1 MYVNFVLSLCAT
13 LDSLAMFRIYVLFF
27 FALNN
32 VISFTDAIDHK
43 VTRTSTTNHVI
54 GGDCCDQTSR

>member
-1 MYVNFVLSLCAT
+1 MYINFVLSLCAT
-13 LDSLAMFRIYVLFF
+13 LDSLAMFRIYVFF

-43 VTRTSTTNHVI
+43 VTRTSTKNHVI

>member
-1 MYVNFVLSLCAT
+1 
-13 LDSLAMFRIYVLFF
+13 MFRIYVFF

-43 VTRTSTTNHVI
+43 SDAHI
-54 GGDCCDQTSR
+54 YYKSRGWSGLL